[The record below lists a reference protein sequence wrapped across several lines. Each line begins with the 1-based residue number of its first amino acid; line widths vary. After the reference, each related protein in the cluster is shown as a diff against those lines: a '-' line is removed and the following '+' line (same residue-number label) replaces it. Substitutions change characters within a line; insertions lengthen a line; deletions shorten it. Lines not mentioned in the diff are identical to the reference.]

1 MCYNLDKILFLKR
14 GRLLNPK
21 AHYHLPGLFEHYEFY
36 KAFLEVY
43 RGHPE
48 YFYDWCDIG
57 SVYGAPA
64 GCLWGGGRVELGDAA
79 PDAVFALMDRDHIP
93 VRLTFSNLLLEEKHL
108 DDPFCNAL
116 CEKLSK
122 SKIKQGIIVASDLL
136 TAYLQKHFPELYLVS
151 STTKVI
157 TDFNKFKTEL
167 NRPEFAYTVPDF
179 RLNNKISAFSKLSEQ
194 EKSKVE
200 FLCNECCDFGCTER
214 AACYR
219 DVSRK
224 NLGLPGKDHVCTAPG
239 AKDGYRFSKAMANPG
254 FIGVK
259 EIQETY
265 RPMGF
270 SNFKI
275 EGRGLGSALLLE
287 FILSYMVKPEYQIH
301 VREALYLD
309 NALDLF

>member
-1 MCYNLDKILFLKR
+1 MKI
-14 GRLLNPK
+14 K
-21 AHYHLPGLFEHYEFY
+21 AHYHLPGLFEHYAFY
-36 KAFLEVY
+36 KAFLELY

-48 YFYDWCDIG
+48 YFYDWCGIG

-64 GCLWGGGRVELGDAA
+64 GCLWGGGRIELGDAEPA
-79 PDAVFALMDRDHIP
+79 DVFALMESYDIP

-108 DDPFCNAL
+108 DDPLCNRL
-116 CEKLSK
+116 CRMLTK
-122 SKIKQGIIVASDLL
+122 SQTQQGIIVASDLL
-136 TAYLQKHFPELYLVS
+136 TAYLQKNFPELYLVS

-157 TDFNKFKTEL
+157 TDFDKFRREL

-179 RLNNKISAFSKLSEQ
+179 RLNQKLTEFSKLSEK
-194 EKSKVE
+194 EKNKVE

-224 NLGLPGKDHVCTAPG
+224 ALGLPGEDHVCRAPG

-259 EIQETY
+259 DIEKTY
-265 RPMGF
+265 VPLGF

-287 FILSYMVKPEYQIH
+287 MILYYMVKPEYHIH

-309 NALDLF
+309 NELDLF

>member
-1 MCYNLDKILFLKR
+1 LKS
-14 GRLLNPK
+14 K
-21 AHYHLPGLFEHYEFY
+21 AHYHLPGLFEHYAFY
-36 KAFLEVY
+36 KAFLELY

-48 YFYDWCDIG
+48 YFYDWCGIG

-79 PDAVFALMDRDHIP
+79 PADVFALMESYDIP
-93 VRLTFSNLLLEEKHL
+93 VRLTFSNLLLAKKHL
-108 DDPFCNAL
+108 DDPQCNRL
-116 CEKLSK
+116 CEMLTHSK
-122 SKIKQGIIVASDLL
+122 MRQGIIVASDLL
-136 TAYLQKHFPELYLVS
+136 TVYLKKHFSELYLVS

-157 TDFNKFKTEL
+157 TDFDKFRREL
-167 NRPEFAYTVPDF
+167 NRLEFAYTVPDF
-179 RLNNKISAFSKLSEQ
+179 RLNQKLTEFSKLSEK
-194 EKSKVE
+194 EKNKVE

-224 NLGLPGKDHVCTAPG
+224 ALGLPGKDHVCHAPG
-239 AKDGYRFSKAMANPG
+239 AAGGYRFSKAMANPG

-259 EIQETY
+259 DIEKTY
-265 RPMGF
+265 VPLGF

-287 FILSYMVKPEYQIH
+287 MILYYMVKPEYHIH

-309 NALDLF
+309 NELDLF

>member
-1 MCYNLDKILFLKR
+1 MKS
-14 GRLLNPK
+14 K
-21 AHYHLPGLFEHYEFY
+21 AHYHLPGLFEHYAFY
-36 KAFLEVY
+36 KAFLELY

-48 YFYDWCDIG
+48 YFYDWCGIG

-79 PDAVFALMDRDHIP
+79 PADVFALMESYDIP
-93 VRLTFSNLLLEEKHL
+93 VRLTFSNLLLAKKHL
-108 DDPFCNAL
+108 DDPQCNRL
-116 CEKLSK
+116 CEMLTHSK
-122 SKIKQGIIVASDLL
+122 MRQGIIVASDLL
-136 TAYLQKHFPELYLVS
+136 TVYLKKHFSELYLVS

-157 TDFNKFKTEL
+157 TDFDKFRREL
-167 NRPEFAYTVPDF
+167 NRLEFAYTVPDF
-179 RLNNKISAFSKLSEQ
+179 RLNQKLTEFSKLSEK
-194 EKSKVE
+194 EKNKVE

-224 NLGLPGKDHVCTAPG
+224 ALGLPGKDHVCHAPG
-239 AKDGYRFSKAMANPG
+239 AAGGYRFSKAMANPG

-259 EIQETY
+259 DIEKTY
-265 RPMGF
+265 VPLGF

-287 FILSYMVKPEYQIH
+287 MILYYMVKPEYQIH

>member
-1 MCYNLDKILFLKR
+1 MNIKV
-14 GRLLNPK
+14 
-21 AHYHLPGLFEHYEFY
+21 HYHLPGLFEHYEFY

-48 YFYDWCDIG
+48 YFNEGCDIG

-64 GCLWGGGRVELGDAA
+64 GCLWGGGRVELSDAA
-79 PDAVFALMDRDHIP
+79 PDAVFALIADYGIP
-93 VRLTFSNLLLEEKHL
+93 VRLTFSNILLEEKHL
-108 DDPFCNAL
+108 NDPQCNAL
-116 CEKLSK
+116 CKRLAR
-122 SKIKQGIIVASDLL
+122 SKIKPGIIVASDLL
-136 TAYLQKHFPELYLVS
+136 TAYLHKNFPELYLVS

-157 TDFNKFKTEL
+157 TDFKQFRKEL

-179 RLNNKISAFSKLSEQ
+179 RLNKKLTEFSKLSKK
-194 EKSKVE
+194 EKNKVE
-200 FLCNECCDFGCTER
+200 LLCNECCDFGCTER
-214 AACYR
+214 AECYR

-224 NLGLPGKDHVCTAPG
+224 ALGLPGEDHVCHAPG

-254 FIGVK
+254 FIGVGD
-259 EIQETY
+259 IAETY

-270 SNFKI
+270 ENFKI

-287 FILSYMVKPEYQIH
+287 FILYYMVKPEYQIY

-309 NALDLF
+309 NTLDLF